1 MDYDRLRVRQMSEDE
16 AQRWLSRFR
25 RARQRDGLA
34 SVWGVIGAAW
44 RDGWLLSTREVGR
57 AAFVGRT
64 QAVVLMDLLDVG
76 GIIEYREGSLAR
88 GYRLLILPPD
98 SWMSDW
104 DY

>member
-1 MDYDRLRVRQMSEDE
+1 MDYDRLRVRQMTERE
-16 AQRWLSRFR
+16 AQDWLSRFK

-44 RDGWLLSTREVGR
+44 CEGWVLSTREIGR
-57 AAFVGRT
+57 AAFVGRSSV
-64 QAVVLMDLLDVG
+64 VVLMDILDVG

-88 GYRLLILPPD
+88 GYRLLVLPPD
-98 SWMSDW
+98 GWMGDW